1 MSRLTLLTHTLEP
14 ENGVSKSQ
22 SRSFSF
28 ASSRVYLQIKER
40 ERGNYSSN
48 TFSRETNSVFVI
60 RRRQSKREREEK
72 RKQMRQRKELQSSHS
87 FTLCSLSLS
96 FFQFLWTSFTLSP
109 REERRQ
115 RLVIKNSLGWLCVLR
130 GERWAHFLGSNGA
143 AALGHYSSHFLS
155 LSLPNQWPSGCLRA
169 KLTAKLQTKVK
180 FSQTDSSV
188 CVWQSSKRV
197 LAHW

>member
-1 MSRLTLLTHTLEP
+1 MESVRARADLALVCLL
-14 ENGVSKSQ
+14 
-22 SRSFSF
+22 
-28 ASSRVYLQIKER
+28 SSLSANWGER

-72 RKQMRQRKELQSSHS
+72 RKQMRRRKES
-87 FTLCSLSLS
+87 FFSFLHTLLSLS
-96 FFQFLWTSFTLSP
+96 FNSSEHHLLCHQ
-109 REERRQ
+109 EERRQ

-143 AALGHYSSHFLS
+143 AALGHYSSHFKS